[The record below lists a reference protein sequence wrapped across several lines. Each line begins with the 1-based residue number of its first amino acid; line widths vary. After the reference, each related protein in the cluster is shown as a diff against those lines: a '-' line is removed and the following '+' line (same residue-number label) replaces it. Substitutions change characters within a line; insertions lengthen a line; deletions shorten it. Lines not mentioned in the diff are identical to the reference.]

1 MSEELMSIAEI
12 RERLITTDKGAVKQC
27 INMIDNVLNNG
38 AEKKEQEQTKG
49 RISIKE
55 KLAEKRAVIE
65 QRDKTE
71 RTSPE
76 KETGKKSQREM

>member
-1 MSEELMSIAEI
+1 MQKSKRI
-12 RERLITTDKGAVKQC
+12 RAV
-27 INMIDNVLNNG
+27 M
-38 AEKKEQEQTKG
+38 KEQEQTKG

-55 KLAEKRAVIE
+55 KLAEKRAVIG

-76 KETGKKSQREM
+76 KETEKKSHREM